1 MKAFTQCY
9 FNTCNVKMLCYRKNS
24 NWRPVSNKRPGQ
36 HVLFSIS
43 APSPISTPL
52 PPPAYNKRPWNL
64 LYKQQHLTPA
74 HTVPQLASF
83 TETLVERSSQYFIV
97 TDVFGPTINKVVNVF
112 PKCSRYYMQ
121 SRFLLE
127 KQNKRPV
134 SNKRPSPRSKN

>member
-1 MKAFTQCY
+1 MTGTVHY
-9 FNTCNVKMLCYRKNS
+9 MSYRKNS
-24 NWRPVSNKRPGQ
+24 NQRPVSNKRPISNKHPGQ
-36 HVLFSIS
+36 HMLFSIS
-43 APSPISTPL
+43 APSPISTSL
-52 PPPAYNKRPWNL
+52 PRRIPMSTPR
-64 LYKQQHLTPA
+64 LTQA

-97 TDVFGPTINKVVNVF
+97 TVVFGPAINTVVNVF

-127 KQNKRPV
+127 KENKCPV